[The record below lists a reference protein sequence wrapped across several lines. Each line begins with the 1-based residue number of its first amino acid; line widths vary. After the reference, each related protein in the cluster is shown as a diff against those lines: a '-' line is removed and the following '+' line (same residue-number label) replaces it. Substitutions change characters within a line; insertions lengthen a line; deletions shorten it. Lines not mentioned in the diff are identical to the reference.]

1 MQFLDF
7 LIALLPAL
15 FWGSVVLINVFVGG
29 GPYNQIRGTTLGALI
44 VGLGLL
50 ITGFAKFNNPTV
62 IIVGL
67 ISGALWAFGQ
77 ANQLKSISL
86 IGVSNTMPVSTG
98 MQLVGT
104 TLFSVIFLGEWS
116 SMTQI
121 IFGLIAMILL
131 VTGVALTSLK
141 AMTSNQPDDAV
152 FNFSFEEGIQQ
163 YKPLMKV
170 IQASYNFTDYY
181 IEARTRLEED
191 MHQPNIIPYHK
202 GFYRAFSKLHTTT
215 FKYQAQSPQDIIDSL
230 DDHHHLFLF
239 VSEGLLKGYLYLEID
254 SQQSIAEIK
263 YFSSHV
269 DYRLKGIAFELLA
282 YALQYAFDNFDIRKV
297 YFKIRNKNNKLIER
311 FNGLGFHINYEYIK
325 FKFESRNVKDQTIPE

>member
-1 MQFLDF
+1 MSIVQLYDITQIKSFIKHSNYKSASYLYK
-7 LIALLPAL
+7 LPQQYNEID
-15 FWGSVVLINVFVGG
+15 VLITDAIESPGVFSIKENDSIKAIILSFAYDKNKFKVI
-29 GPYNQIRGTTLGALI
+29 GPFVADNYVLSVET
-44 VGLGLL
+44 
-50 ITGFAKFNNPTV
+50 FE
-62 IIVGL
+62 
-67 ISGALWAFGQ
+67 
-77 ANQLKSISL
+77 
-86 IGVSNTMPVSTG
+86 
-98 MQLVGT
+98 
-104 TLFSVIFLGEWS
+104 TLFK
-116 SMTQI
+116 T
-121 IFGLIAMILL
+121 
-131 VTGVALTSLK
+131 
-141 AMTSNQPDDAV
+141 MTSNQPDDAV

>member
-1 MQFLDF
+1 M
-7 LIALLPAL
+7 LISLLT
-15 FWGSVVLINVFVGG
+15 FISVEILYNKSNKKYGGNDMSIVQLYDITQIKSFIEHSNYESASYLYKLPQQYNEIDVLITDAIESPGVFSIKENDSIKAIILSFAYDKNKFKVI
-29 GPYNQIRGTTLGALI
+29 GPFVADNYVLSVDT
-44 VGLGLL
+44 
-50 ITGFAKFNNPTV
+50 FE
-62 IIVGL
+62 
-67 ISGALWAFGQ
+67 
-77 ANQLKSISL
+77 
-86 IGVSNTMPVSTG
+86 
-98 MQLVGT
+98 
-104 TLFSVIFLGEWS
+104 TLF
-116 SMTQI
+116 
-121 IFGLIAMILL
+121 
-131 VTGVALTSLK
+131 K

-181 IEARTRLEED
+181 IEVRTRLEED

>member
-1 MQFLDF
+1 MSIVQLYDITQIKSFIEYSNYESTSYLYK
-7 LIALLPAL
+7 LPQQYNEID
-15 FWGSVVLINVFVGG
+15 VLITDAIESPGVFSIKENDSIKAIILSFAYDKNKFKVI
-29 GPYNQIRGTTLGALI
+29 GPFVADNYVLSVET
-44 VGLGLL
+44 
-50 ITGFAKFNNPTV
+50 FE
-62 IIVGL
+62 
-67 ISGALWAFGQ
+67 
-77 ANQLKSISL
+77 
-86 IGVSNTMPVSTG
+86 
-98 MQLVGT
+98 
-104 TLFSVIFLGEWS
+104 TLFK
-116 SMTQI
+116 T
-121 IFGLIAMILL
+121 
-131 VTGVALTSLK
+131 
-141 AMTSNQPDDAV
+141 MTSNQPDDAV

>member
-1 MQFLDF
+1 MSIVQLYDITQIKSFIKHSNYESTSYLYK
-7 LIALLPAL
+7 LPQQYNEID
-15 FWGSVVLINVFVGG
+15 VLITDAIESPGVFSIKENDSIKAIILSFAYDKNKFKVI
-29 GPYNQIRGTTLGALI
+29 GPFVADNYVLSVET
-44 VGLGLL
+44 
-50 ITGFAKFNNPTV
+50 FE
-62 IIVGL
+62 
-67 ISGALWAFGQ
+67 
-77 ANQLKSISL
+77 
-86 IGVSNTMPVSTG
+86 
-98 MQLVGT
+98 
-104 TLFSVIFLGEWS
+104 TLFK
-116 SMTQI
+116 T
-121 IFGLIAMILL
+121 
-131 VTGVALTSLK
+131 
-141 AMTSNQPDDAV
+141 MTSNQPDDAV

>member
-1 MQFLDF
+1 MSIVQLYDIIQIKSFIKHSNYESASYLYK
-7 LIALLPAL
+7 LPQQYNEID
-15 FWGSVVLINVFVGG
+15 VLITDAIESPGVFSIKENDSIKAIILSFAYDKNKFKVI
-29 GPYNQIRGTTLGALI
+29 GPFVADNYVLSVET
-44 VGLGLL
+44 
-50 ITGFAKFNNPTV
+50 FE
-62 IIVGL
+62 
-67 ISGALWAFGQ
+67 
-77 ANQLKSISL
+77 
-86 IGVSNTMPVSTG
+86 
-98 MQLVGT
+98 
-104 TLFSVIFLGEWS
+104 TLFK
-116 SMTQI
+116 T
-121 IFGLIAMILL
+121 
-131 VTGVALTSLK
+131 
-141 AMTSNQPDDAV
+141 MTSNQPDDAV

>member
-1 MQFLDF
+1 MSIVQLYDITQIKSFIKNSNYESASYLYK
-7 LIALLPAL
+7 LPQQYNEID
-15 FWGSVVLINVFVGG
+15 VLITDAIESPGVFSIKENDSIKAIILSFAYDKNKFKVI
-29 GPYNQIRGTTLGALI
+29 GPFVADNYVLSVET
-44 VGLGLL
+44 
-50 ITGFAKFNNPTV
+50 FE
-62 IIVGL
+62 
-67 ISGALWAFGQ
+67 
-77 ANQLKSISL
+77 
-86 IGVSNTMPVSTG
+86 
-98 MQLVGT
+98 
-104 TLFSVIFLGEWS
+104 TLFK
-116 SMTQI
+116 T
-121 IFGLIAMILL
+121 
-131 VTGVALTSLK
+131 
-141 AMTSNQPDDAV
+141 MTSNQPDDAV

>member
-1 MQFLDF
+1 MSIVQLYDITQIKSFIKHSNYGSASYLYK
-7 LIALLPAL
+7 LPQQYNEID
-15 FWGSVVLINVFVGG
+15 VLITDAIESPGVFSIKENDSIKAIILSFAYDKNKFKVI
-29 GPYNQIRGTTLGALI
+29 GPFVADNYVLSVET
-44 VGLGLL
+44 
-50 ITGFAKFNNPTV
+50 FE
-62 IIVGL
+62 
-67 ISGALWAFGQ
+67 
-77 ANQLKSISL
+77 
-86 IGVSNTMPVSTG
+86 
-98 MQLVGT
+98 
-104 TLFSVIFLGEWS
+104 TLFK
-116 SMTQI
+116 T
-121 IFGLIAMILL
+121 
-131 VTGVALTSLK
+131 
-141 AMTSNQPDDAV
+141 MTSNQPDDAV

>member
-1 MQFLDF
+1 MSIVQLYDITQIKSFIKYSNYESASYLYK
-7 LIALLPAL
+7 LPQQYNEID
-15 FWGSVVLINVFVGG
+15 VLITDAIESPGVFSIKENDSIKAIILSFAYDKNKFKVI
-29 GPYNQIRGTTLGALI
+29 GPFVADNYVLSVET
-44 VGLGLL
+44 
-50 ITGFAKFNNPTV
+50 FE
-62 IIVGL
+62 
-67 ISGALWAFGQ
+67 
-77 ANQLKSISL
+77 
-86 IGVSNTMPVSTG
+86 
-98 MQLVGT
+98 
-104 TLFSVIFLGEWS
+104 TLFK
-116 SMTQI
+116 T
-121 IFGLIAMILL
+121 
-131 VTGVALTSLK
+131 
-141 AMTSNQPDDAV
+141 MTSNQPDDAV

>member
-1 MQFLDF
+1 MSIVQLYDITQIKSFIEHSNYESTSYLYK
-7 LIALLPAL
+7 LPQQYNEID
-15 FWGSVVLINVFVGG
+15 VLITDAIESPGVFSIKENDSIKAIILSFAYDKNKFKVI
-29 GPYNQIRGTTLGALI
+29 GPFVADNYVLSVET
-44 VGLGLL
+44 
-50 ITGFAKFNNPTV
+50 FE
-62 IIVGL
+62 
-67 ISGALWAFGQ
+67 
-77 ANQLKSISL
+77 
-86 IGVSNTMPVSTG
+86 
-98 MQLVGT
+98 
-104 TLFSVIFLGEWS
+104 TLFK
-116 SMTQI
+116 T
-121 IFGLIAMILL
+121 
-131 VTGVALTSLK
+131 
-141 AMTSNQPDDAV
+141 MTSNQPDDAV

-215 FKYQAQSPQDIIDSL
+215 FKYQAHSPQDIIDSL

>member
-1 MQFLDF
+1 MSIVQLYDITQIKSFIEHSNYESTSYLYK
-7 LIALLPAL
+7 LPQQYNEID
-15 FWGSVVLINVFVGG
+15 VLITDAIESPGVFSIKENDSIKAIILSFAYDKNKFKVI
-29 GPYNQIRGTTLGALI
+29 GPFVADNYVLSVET
-44 VGLGLL
+44 
-50 ITGFAKFNNPTV
+50 FE
-62 IIVGL
+62 
-67 ISGALWAFGQ
+67 
-77 ANQLKSISL
+77 
-86 IGVSNTMPVSTG
+86 
-98 MQLVGT
+98 
-104 TLFSVIFLGEWS
+104 TLFK
-116 SMTQI
+116 T
-121 IFGLIAMILL
+121 
-131 VTGVALTSLK
+131 
-141 AMTSNQPDDAV
+141 MTSNQPDDAV

-282 YALQYAFDNFDIRKV
+282 YALQYAYDNFDIRKV

>member
-1 MQFLDF
+1 MADKYVL
-7 LIALLPAL
+7 
-15 FWGSVVLINVFVGG
+15 SVDTFE
-29 GPYNQIRGTTLGALI
+29 
-44 VGLGLL
+44 
-50 ITGFAKFNNPTV
+50 
-62 IIVGL
+62 
-67 ISGALWAFGQ
+67 
-77 ANQLKSISL
+77 
-86 IGVSNTMPVSTG
+86 
-98 MQLVGT
+98 
-104 TLFSVIFLGEWS
+104 TLF
-116 SMTQI
+116 
-121 IFGLIAMILL
+121 
-131 VTGVALTSLK
+131 K

-269 DYRLKGIAFELLA
+269 DYRLKVSLSSCLRMHCNMLLIT
-282 YALQYAFDNFDIRKV
+282 LILEKFILKFVI
-297 YFKIRNKNNKLIER
+297 KI
-311 FNGLGFHINYEYIK
+311 IN
-325 FKFESRNVKDQTIPE
+325 SSNDLMV